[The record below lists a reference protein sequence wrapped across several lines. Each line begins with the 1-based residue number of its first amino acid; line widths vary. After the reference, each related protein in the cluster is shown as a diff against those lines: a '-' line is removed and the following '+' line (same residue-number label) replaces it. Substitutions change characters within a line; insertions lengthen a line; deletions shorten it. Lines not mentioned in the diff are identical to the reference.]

1 MSSRG
6 VGKTPGK
13 RASSPPR
20 GQEALFPGGEGR
32 SLALAEELLAAGDAP
47 LNDRDLGQ
55 IKNLILDH
63 LGCCY
68 AGSLLAWGRRLH
80 EWAAPHAGSGNAP
93 LLASNTRLAPALAAF
108 VNATSAHGMELDDT
122 HDESVSHP
130 GAAVI
135 ASSLALAAHHG
146 LDGERL
152 AAAICA
158 GYEAVGRIG
167 AATNA
172 AETIE
177 LGFHPTSLFVGFGAA
192 AAAAVL
198 LRLSPRKLARGWGLA
213 LSMAGGS
220 MQFSQEPEGT
230 TVKRLHGG
238 YAALH
243 GVMAA
248 EHAALGIAGPEQAL
262 EGRYGLIHNFGA
274 KSDIERLNRPH
285 PDGPEIHRISYK
297 PYPCCRL
304 FHSTL
309 DALAEVTDNFSLD
322 PEEIESLVVG
332 GPDIMVTQH
341 MLRRPTSE
349 MAAQYSLPFT
359 LGAALYHGPSS
370 VAGFMGDALNDS
382 RTLAIA
388 DRVEAVA
395 DPEMQAAFPA
405 HFGSWLEL
413 MACNGERRRS
423 DVLDSLGTPANPMR
437 REDLLVKFAGLTAG
451 ENAIKPGEVAVTLDN
466 LRQLRLID
474 PLLAAFCS

>member
-1 MSSRG
+1 MSNPG
-6 VGKTPGK
+6 VEKTLGT
-13 RASSPPR
+13 RASSPRR
-20 GQEALFPGGEGR
+20 GQDALVPGGKGR
-32 SLALAEELLAAGDAP
+32 SLLLAEELLAVGDAP

-68 AGSLLAWGRRLH
+68 AGSQLAWGRRLH

-93 LLASNTRLAPALAAF
+93 LLASNTRLAPALAA
-108 VNATSAHGMELDDT
+108 
-122 HDESVSHP
+122 
-130 GAAVI
+130 
-135 ASSLALAAHHG
+135 HHG

-152 AAAICA
+152 ATAICA

-198 LRLSPRKLARGWGLA
+198 LRLSPRELARGWGLA

-220 MQFSQEPEGT
+220 MQFSQESEGT

-309 DALAEVTDNFSLD
+309 DALAEVTDDFSLD

-359 LGAALYHGPSS
+359 LGAALHYGPSS
-370 VAGFMGDALNDS
+370 VAGFMGAALDDS

-413 MACNGERRRS
+413 TARNGERRRS

-474 PLLAAFCS
+474 PLLSAFCS

>member
-1 MSSRG
+1 VNINRS
-6 VGKTPGK
+6 
-13 RASSPPR
+13 AS
-20 GQEALFPGGEGR
+20 
-32 SLALAEELLAAGDAP
+32 SLALAEELLAAGEAP
-47 LNDRDLGQ
+47 LAARDLAQ
-55 IKNLILDH
+55 IRNLILDH

-68 AGSLLAWGRRLH
+68 AGSMLAWGRRLH

-93 LLASNTRLAPALAAF
+93 LLASELRLAPTLAAF

-146 LDGERL
+146 LGGEHM
-152 AAAICA
+152 AAAILA
-158 GYEAVGRIG
+158 GYEASGRVG

-198 LRLSPRKLARGWGLA
+198 LRLSPRELARGWGLM

-274 KSDIERLNRPH
+274 NSDPGRLNRPR

-309 DALAEVTDNFSLD
+309 DALAEVTGNFSLD
-322 PEEIESLVVG
+322 PGEIESITVG
-332 GPDIMVTQH
+332 GPDILVTQH

-359 LGAALYHGPSS
+359 LGAALHYGPGS
-370 VAGFMGDALNDS
+370 VAGFMGEALADP
-382 RTLAIA
+382 RTLAVA

-395 DPEMQAAFPA
+395 DARMQAAFPA

-413 MACNGERRRS
+413 KTRGGQVRRS
-423 DVLDSLGTPANPMR
+423 DVLDSLGTPANPMKR
-437 REDLLVKFAGLTAG
+437 NDLLVKFAGLTKGDNRIDA
-451 ENAIKPGEVAVTLDN
+451 AHTAATLD
-466 LRQLRLID
+466 RLQELDRVESLIA
-474 PLLAAFCS
+474 PFCE

>member
-1 MSSRG
+1 MS
-6 VGKTPGK
+6 V
-13 RASSPPR
+13 A
-20 GQEALFPGGEGR
+20 ENGR
-32 SLALAEELLAAGDAP
+32 SLALAEELLAVGDAP
-47 LNDRDLGQ
+47 LAERDLRQ
-55 IKNLILDH
+55 IKNLVLDH

-68 AGSLLAWGRRLH
+68 AGSLLAWGRRMH
-80 EWAAPHAGSGNAP
+80 EWATPHAGSGNAP
-93 LLASNTRLAPALAAF
+93 LLASETRLAPALAAF
-108 VNATSAHGMELDDT
+108 VNATAAHGLELDDT

-146 LDGERL
+146 LDGARL
-152 AAAICA
+152 AAAIHA
-158 GYEAVGRIG
+158 GYEAVGRAG

-198 LRLSPRKLARGWGLA
+198 LDLSPRELARGWGLA

-248 EHAALGIAGPEQAL
+248 EHAGLGIAGPEQAL
-262 EGRYGLIHNFGA
+262 EGRYGLIRNFGA
-274 KSDIERLNRPH
+274 HSDPERLNRPH
-285 PDGPEIHRISYK
+285 PDGPEIHRISHK

-309 DALAEVTDNFSLD
+309 DALSQVTGGFRLD
-322 PEEIESLVVG
+322 PGEIESMRVG

-341 MLRRPTSE
+341 MLRRPASE

-359 LGAALYHGPSS
+359 LGAALYHGPAA
-370 VAGFMGDALNDS
+370 VAGFMGEALNDR

-395 DPEMQAAFPA
+395 DAGMQEAFPA

-413 MACNGERRRS
+413 TTRSGETRRAE
-423 DVLDSLGTPANPMR
+423 VLDSLGTPANPMGR
-437 REDLLVKFAGLTAG
+437 NDLIAKFESLTAG
-451 ENAIKPGEVAVTLDN
+451 EHGISGAGIAETLDQLSD
-466 LRQLRLID
+466 LRSID
-474 PLLAAFCS
+474 ALLTPFCS

>member
-1 MSSRG
+1 MSQ
-6 VGKTPGK
+6 PGAEK
-13 RASSPPR
+13 SLGTRASRPRR
-20 GQEALFPGGEGR
+20 GQDALAPGGKGR
-32 SLALAEELLAAGDAP
+32 SLALAEELLAVGDAP
-47 LNDRDLGQ
+47 LNDRDLRQ
-55 IKNLILDH
+55 IQNLILDH

-93 LLASNTRLAPALAAF
+93 LLASSTRLAPALAAF

-198 LRLSPRKLARGWGLA
+198 LRLSPRELAQGWGLA

-309 DALAEVTDNFSLD
+309 DALAEVTDDFSLD
-322 PEEIESLVVG
+322 PKEIESLVVG

-370 VAGFMGDALNDS
+370 VAGFMGDALEDS

-395 DPEMQAAFPA
+395 DPDMQAAFPA

-413 MACNGERRRS
+413 TARNGERRRS
-423 DVLDSLGTPANPMR
+423 DVLDSLGTPANPMG

-451 ENAIKPGEVAVTLDN
+451 ENAIKPDEVASTLDN
-466 LRQLRLID
+466 LRYLRLIY
-474 PLLAAFCS
+474 PLLASFCS

>member
-1 MSSRG
+1 MS
-6 VGKTPGK
+6 V
-13 RASSPPR
+13 A
-20 GQEALFPGGEGR
+20 ENGR
-32 SLALAEELLAAGDAP
+32 SLALAEELLAVRDAP
-47 LNDRDLGQ
+47 PGERDLRQ
-55 IKNLILDH
+55 IRNLVLDH

-68 AGSLLAWGRRLH
+68 AGSLLAWGRRMH

-93 LLASNTRLAPALAAF
+93 LLASQTRLAPGLAAF
-108 VNATSAHGMELDDT
+108 VNATAAHGLELDDT

-146 LDGERL
+146 LSGERL
-152 AAAICA
+152 AAAILA
-158 GYEAVGRIG
+158 GYEAVGRVG

-198 LRLSPRKLARGWGLA
+198 LNLSPRELARGWGLV

-248 EHAALGIAGPEQAL
+248 EHAGLGIAGPEQAL
-262 EGRYGLIHNFGA
+262 EGRYGLISNFGA
-274 KSDIERLNRPH
+274 QSDPERLNLPH

-309 DALAEVTDNFSLD
+309 DALAEVTGDFSLD
-322 PEEIESLVVG
+322 PEEIESHRRGRSRHHGHPAHAAPADLGDGRAIQPAVHARRGALLRPGLG
-332 GPDIMVTQH
+332 GRFPGRGARGPPHAGD
-341 MLRRPTSE
+341 RRPRRRRWRTRTCRRPSRRTSE
-349 MAAQYSLPFT
+349 
-359 LGAALYHGPSS
+359 
-370 VAGFMGDALNDS
+370 AGWN
-382 RTLAIA
+382 
-388 DRVEAVA
+388 
-395 DPEMQAAFPA
+395 
-405 HFGSWLEL
+405 
-413 MACNGERRRS
+413 
-423 DVLDSLGTPANPMR
+423 
-437 REDLLVKFAGLTAG
+437 
-451 ENAIKPGEVAVTLDN
+451 
-466 LRQLRLID
+466 
-474 PLLAAFCS
+474 

>member
-1 MSSRG
+1 MTVAG
-6 VGKTPGK
+6 N
-13 RASSPPR
+13 A
-20 GQEALFPGGEGR
+20 R
-32 SLALAEELLAAGDAP
+32 SLALAEELLAVADTP
-47 LNDRDLGQ
+47 LAERDLGQ
-55 IKNLILDH
+55 IRNLILDH

-80 EWAAPHAGSGNAP
+80 EWATPHGGSGNAP
-93 LLASNTRLAPALAAF
+93 LLASNMRLAPALAAF
-108 VNATSAHGMELDDT
+108 VNATAAHGLELDDT

-146 LDGERL
+146 LGGPQL
-152 AAAICA
+152 AAAIYA
-158 GYEAVGRIG
+158 GYEAVGRVG

-198 LRLSPRKLARGWGLA
+198 LKLPPRELARGWGLV

-248 EHAALGIAGPEQAL
+248 EHASLGIAGPEQAL
-262 EGRYGLIHNFGA
+262 EGRYGLISNFGA
-274 KSDIERLNRPH
+274 NSDPERLNRPH

-309 DALAEVTDNFSLD
+309 DALAEVTGGFSLD
-322 PEEIESLVVG
+322 PREIDSIVVG

-370 VAGFMGDALNDS
+370 VAGFMGEALEDP

-395 DPEMQAAFPA
+395 DAGMQAAFPS

-413 MACNGERRRS
+413 KARNGETRRS
-423 DVLDSLGTPANPMR
+423 DVLDSLGTPANPMHR
-437 REDLLVKFAGLTAG
+437 ADLIAKFDGLTTG
-451 ENAIKPGEVAVTLDN
+451 DNGISGQEVAARLDN
-466 LRQLRLID
+466 LAGLRLID
-474 PLLAAFCS
+474 SLLTPFCS

>member
-1 MSSRG
+1 MS
-6 VGKTPGK
+6 V
-13 RASSPPR
+13 A
-20 GQEALFPGGEGR
+20 ENGR
-32 SLALAEELLAAGDAP
+32 SLALAEELLAVGDAP
-47 LNDRDLGQ
+47 LGERDLKQ
-55 IKNLILDH
+55 IQNLILDH

-68 AGSLLAWGRRLH
+68 AGSLLAWGRRMH

-93 LLASNTRLAPALAAF
+93 LLASQTRLAPGLAAF
-108 VNATSAHGMELDDT
+108 VNATAAHGLELDDT

-146 LDGERL
+146 LSGEQL
-152 AAAICA
+152 AAAIYA
-158 GYEAVGRIG
+158 GYEAVGRVG

-192 AAAAVL
+192 AAAAL
-198 LRLSPRKLARGWGLA
+198 LLNLSPRELARGWGLV

-248 EHAALGIAGPEQAL
+248 EHAGLGIAGPEQAL
-262 EGRYGLIHNFGA
+262 EGRYGLISNFGA
-274 KSDIERLNRPH
+274 NSDPERLNRPH

-309 DALAEVTDNFSLD
+309 DALAEVTGDFSLD
-322 PEEIESLVVG
+322 PQEIESIVVG

-359 LGAALYHGPSS
+359 LGAALYYGPSS
-370 VAGFMGDALNDS
+370 VAGFMGEALEDR

-388 DRVEAVA
+388 DRVDAVA
-395 DPEMQAAFPA
+395 DPDMQAAFPA

-413 MACNGERRRS
+413 KDRNGDTRRS
-423 DVLDSLGTPANPMR
+423 DVLDSLGTPANPMGR
-437 REDLLVKFAGLTAG
+437 AELVAKFDSLTAG
-451 ENAIKPGEVAVTLDN
+451 DN
-466 LRQLRLID
+466 GINGADIAAMLEELHQMRLID
-474 PLLAAFCS
+474 ALLTPFCK

>member
-1 MSSRG
+1 MT
-6 VGKTPGK
+6 V
-13 RASSPPR
+13 AV
-20 GQEALFPGGEGR
+20 AAR
-32 SLALAEELLAAGDAP
+32 SLALAEELLAVADTP
-47 LNDRDLGQ
+47 LAERDLGQ
-55 IKNLILDH
+55 IRNLILDH

-80 EWAAPHAGSGNAP
+80 EWATPHGGSGNAP
-93 LLASNTRLAPALAAF
+93 LLASNMRLAPALAAF
-108 VNATSAHGMELDDT
+108 VNATAAHGLELDDT

-146 LDGERL
+146 LGGLQL
-152 AAAICA
+152 ASAIHA
-158 GYEAVGRIG
+158 GYEAVGRVG

-198 LRLSPRKLARGWGLA
+198 LKLPPRELARGWGLV

-262 EGRYGLIHNFGA
+262 EGRYGLISNFGA
-274 KSDIERLNRPH
+274 NSDPERLNRPH

-309 DALAEVTDNFSLD
+309 DALAEVTGGFSLD
-322 PEEIESLVVG
+322 PREIDSIVVG

-370 VAGFMGDALNDS
+370 VAGFMGEALEDP

-395 DPEMQAAFPA
+395 DAGMQAAFPA

-413 MACNGERRRS
+413 KVRNGETRRS
-423 DVLDSLGTPANPMR
+423 DVLDSLGTPANPMDR
-437 REDLLVKFAGLTAG
+437 ADLIAKFDGLTVGDNGISG
-451 ENAIKPGEVAVTLDN
+451 EEVAKRLDD
-466 LRQLRLID
+466 LAGLRLID
-474 PLLAAFCS
+474 PLLTPFCS

>member
-1 MSSRG
+1 MS
-6 VGKTPGK
+6 V
-13 RASSPPR
+13 A
-20 GQEALFPGGEGR
+20 ENGR
-32 SLALAEELLAAGDAP
+32 SLALAEELLAVRDAP
-47 LNDRDLGQ
+47 LGERDLRQ
-55 IKNLILDH
+55 IRNLVLDH

-68 AGSLLAWGRRLH
+68 AGSLLAWGRRMH

-93 LLASNTRLAPALAAF
+93 LLASQTRLAPGLAAF
-108 VNATSAHGMELDDT
+108 VNATAAHGLELDDT

-146 LDGERL
+146 LSGERL
-152 AAAICA
+152 AAAILA
-158 GYEAVGRIG
+158 GYEAVGRVG

-198 LRLSPRKLARGWGLA
+198 LNLSPRELARGWGLV

-248 EHAALGIAGPEQAL
+248 EHAGLGIAGPEQAL
-262 EGRYGLIHNFGA
+262 EGRYGLISNFGA
-274 KSDIERLNRPH
+274 ESDPERLNLPH

-309 DALAEVTDNFSLD
+309 DALAEVTGDFSLD
-322 PEEIESLVVG
+322 PQEIESIVVG

-359 LGAALYHGPSS
+359 LGAALYYGPAS
-370 VAGFMGDALNDS
+370 VAGFMGDALEDR

-388 DRVEAVA
+388 DRVDAVA
-395 DPEMQAAFPA
+395 DPDMQDAFPA

-413 MACNGERRRS
+413 KDRNGETRRS

-437 REDLLVKFAGLTAG
+437 RADLVAKFDSLTAG
-451 ENAIKPGEVAVTLDN
+451 DNGIDGARIAAMLDE
-466 LRQLRLID
+466 LHQMRLID
-474 PLLAAFCS
+474 ALLAPFCK

>member
-1 MSSRG
+1 MS
-6 VGKTPGK
+6 VD
-13 RASSPPR
+13 AN
-20 GQEALFPGGEGR
+20 GR
-32 SLALAEELLAAGDAP
+32 SLALAEELLAVADTP
-47 LNDRDLGQ
+47 LGERDLKQ
-55 IKNLILDH
+55 IRNLILDH

-68 AGSLLAWGRRLH
+68 AGSLLAWGRRMH

-93 LLASNTRLAPALAAF
+93 LLASQTRLAPALAAF
-108 VNATSAHGMELDDT
+108 VNATAAHGLELDDT

-146 LDGERL
+146 LSGVRL
-152 AAAICA
+152 AAAVHA
-158 GYEAVGRIG
+158 GYEAVGRVG

-192 AAAAVL
+192 AAAAML
-198 LRLSPRKLARGWGLA
+198 LNLSPKELARGWGLV

-248 EHAALGIAGPEQAL
+248 EHARLGIAGPEQAL
-262 EGRYGLIHNFGA
+262 EGRYGLISNFGA
-274 KSDIERLNRPH
+274 ESDPERLNRPH

-309 DALAEVTDNFSLD
+309 DALAEVTDEFSLD
-322 PEEIESLVVG
+322 PEEIESIVVG

-359 LGAALYHGPSS
+359 LGAALYYGPAS
-370 VAGFMGDALNDS
+370 VAGFMGDALEDR

-388 DRVEAVA
+388 DRVDAVA
-395 DPEMQAAFPA
+395 DPDMQAAFPA

-413 MACNGERRRS
+413 KVRNGDTRRL

-437 REDLLVKFAGLTAG
+437 RADLIAKFDGLTTGDNGIDGA
-451 ENAIKPGEVAVTLDN
+451 EIAAKLDD
-466 LRQLRLID
+466 LQHLRLMD
-474 PLLAAFCS
+474 ALLAPFCM

>member
-1 MSSRG
+1 MSIPE
-6 VGKTPGK
+6 T
-13 RASSPPR
+13 
-20 GQEALFPGGEGR
+20 GR
-32 SLALAEELLAAGDAP
+32 SLALAEELLATGDSP
-47 LNDRDLGQ
+47 LAERDLAQ
-55 IKNLILDH
+55 IRNLMLDH
-63 LGCCY
+63 LGCCH

-80 EWAAPHAGSGNAP
+80 EWAAPHAGSGRAP
-93 LLASNTRLAPALAAF
+93 VLASKLRLAPALAAF
-108 VNATSAHGMELDDT
+108 VNATAAHGMELDDT

-146 LDGERL
+146 RDGQHL
-152 AAAICA
+152 AAAIYA
-158 GYEAVGRIG
+158 GYEAAGRVG

-198 LRLSPRKLARGWGLA
+198 LRLAPLELARGWGLM

-262 EGRYGLIHNFGA
+262 EGRYGLLNNFGA
-274 KSDIERLNRPH
+274 NSDPGRINRPH
-285 PDGPEIHRISYK
+285 PDGAEIHRISYK

-309 DALAEVTDNFSLD
+309 DALAQVTGGFRLD
-322 PEEIESLVVG
+322 PREIESITVG

-359 LGAALYHGPSS
+359 LGAAFHYGPRS
-370 VAGFMGDALNDS
+370 VSGFMGEALTDA
-382 RTLAIA
+382 RTLAVA
-388 DRVEAVA
+388 DKVQAVA
-395 DPEMQAAFPA
+395 DPAMQAAFPS
-405 HFGSWLEL
+405 HFGSWVEI
-413 MACNGERRRS
+413 AVRGEKKRRCE
-423 DVLDSLGTPANPMR
+423 VLDSLGTPANPMQR
-437 REDLLVKFAGLTAG
+437 SDLTVKFAGLTAG
-451 ENAIKPGEVAVTLDN
+451 DNRINAAKIAATLDELPR
-466 LRQLRLID
+466 LRSVD
-474 PLLAAFCS
+474 PLLAPFCD

>member
-1 MSSRG
+1 MSN
-6 VGKTPGK
+6 PGK
-13 RASSPPR
+13 
-20 GQEALFPGGEGR
+20 GR
-32 SLALAEELLAAGDAP
+32 SLALAEELLAIGDAP
-47 LNDRDLGQ
+47 LGDRDLGQ
-55 IKNLILDH
+55 IQNLVLDH

-93 LLASNTRLAPALAAF
+93 ILASQTRLTPALAAF
-108 VNATSAHGMELDDT
+108 VNATSAHGLELDDT

-135 ASSLALAAHHG
+135 ASSLALSAHHG
-146 LDGERL
+146 LDGQSL

-158 GYEAVGRIG
+158 GYEAVGRVG

-198 LRLSPRKLARGWGLA
+198 LRMSPKELARAWGLM

-248 EHAALGIAGPEQAL
+248 EHSALGIAGPEQAL
-262 EGRYGLIHNFGA
+262 EGRYGLIANFGA
-274 KSDIERLNRPH
+274 NSDPERLNQPH

-309 DALAEVTDNFSLD
+309 DALAEVTDDFSFD
-322 PEEIESLVVG
+322 PAEIESIVVG

-370 VAGFMGDALNDS
+370 VAGFMGDALKDS

-388 DRVEAVA
+388 DKVEAVA
-395 DPEMQAAFPA
+395 DEDMQAAFPS

-413 MACNGERRRS
+413 KTRDGRSRRS
-423 DVLDSLGTPANPMR
+423 DVLDSRGTPANPMG
-437 REDLLVKFAGLTAG
+437 REDLIAKFAGLTSG
-451 ENAIKPGEVAVTLDN
+451 ENGINAAQVTATLDN
-466 LRQLRLID
+466 LAQLRRINA
-474 PLLAAFCS
+474 LLTPFCS

>member
-1 MSSRG
+1 MS
-6 VGKTPGK
+6 V
-13 RASSPPR
+13 A
-20 GQEALFPGGEGR
+20 ENAR
-32 SLALAEELLAAGDAP
+32 SLALAEELLAVADTP
-47 LNDRDLGQ
+47 LAERDLGQ
-55 IKNLILDH
+55 IRNLILDH

-80 EWAAPHAGSGNAP
+80 EWATPHGGSGNAP
-93 LLASNTRLAPALAAF
+93 LLASNMRLAPALAAF
-108 VNATSAHGMELDDT
+108 VNATAAHGLELDDT

-146 LDGERL
+146 LGGQQL
-152 AAAICA
+152 AAAIHA
-158 GYEAVGRIG
+158 GYEAVGRVG

-198 LRLSPRKLARGWGLA
+198 LRLPPRELARGWGLV

-248 EHAALGIAGPEQAL
+248 EHASLGIAGPEQAL
-262 EGRYGLIHNFGA
+262 EGRYGLISNFGA
-274 KSDIERLNRPH
+274 NSDPERLNRPH
-285 PDGPEIHRISYK
+285 ADGPEIHRISYK

-309 DALAEVTDNFSLD
+309 DALAEVTGGFSLD
-322 PEEIESLVVG
+322 PREIDSIVVG

-370 VAGFMGDALNDS
+370 VAGFMGEALEDP

-395 DPEMQAAFPA
+395 DAGMQAAFPS

-413 MACNGERRRS
+413 KVRNGETRRS
-423 DVLDSLGTPANPMR
+423 DVLDSLGTPANPMHR
-437 REDLLVKFAGLTAG
+437 ADLIAKFDGLTAG
-451 ENAIKPGEVAVTLDN
+451 DNGISGQEVAARLDN
-466 LRQLRLID
+466 LAGLRLID
-474 PLLAAFCS
+474 SLLTPFCS

>member
-1 MSSRG
+1 MSVPEG
-6 VGKTPGK
+6 
-13 RASSPPR
+13 
-20 GQEALFPGGEGR
+20 GR
-32 SLALAEELLAAGDAP
+32 SLALAEELLAVADAA
-47 LNDRDLGQ
+47 LGERDLKQ
-55 IKNLILDH
+55 IRNLVLDH

-93 LLASNTRLAPALAAF
+93 LLASDLRLAPALAAF

-152 AAAICA
+152 AAAIYA
-158 GYEAVGRIG
+158 GYEAVGRVG

-198 LRLSPRKLARGWGLA
+198 LRLSPRELARGWGLA

-274 KSDIERLNRPH
+274 RSDPGRLNRPH

-309 DALAEVTDNFSLD
+309 DALAEVTGDFGLD
-322 PEEIESLVVG
+322 PEEIESITVG

-359 LGAALYHGPSS
+359 LGAALHYGPSS
-370 VAGFMGDALNDS
+370 VAGFMGEALDDP

-395 DPEMQAAFPA
+395 DAEMQAAFPS

-413 MACNGERRRS
+413 KTRGGQSRRS
-423 DVLDSLGTPANPMR
+423 DVLDSLGTPANPMGR
-437 REDLLVKFAGLTAG
+437 KALIAKFDGLTADHGGGGAGG
-451 ENAIKPGEVAVTLDN
+451 ESMGGAGRSGAEVAAVLDKLQH
-466 LRQLRLID
+466 LRQINA
-474 PLLAAFCS
+474 LLVPFCI

>member
-1 MSSRG
+1 MIDKGFSH
-6 VGKTPGK
+6 K
-13 RASSPPR
+13 
-20 GQEALFPGGEGR
+20 GR
-32 SLALAEELLAAGDAP
+32 SLALAEELLAVRDAP
-47 LNDRDLGQ
+47 LAERDLKQ
-55 IKNLILDH
+55 IHNLVLDH

-68 AGSLLAWGRRLH
+68 AGSLLAWGRRMH

-93 LLASNTRLAPALAAF
+93 LLASQTRLAPGLAAF
-108 VNATSAHGMELDDT
+108 VNATAAHGLELDDT

-146 LDGERL
+146 LGGAWL
-152 AAAICA
+152 AAAIHA
-158 GYEAVGRIG
+158 GYEAVGRVG

-198 LRLSPRKLARGWGLA
+198 LDLSPKELARGWGLV

-248 EHAALGIAGPEQAL
+248 EHAGLGIAGPEQAL
-262 EGRYGLIHNFGA
+262 EGRYGLISNFGA
-274 KSDIERLNRPH
+274 ESDPERLNRPH

-309 DALAEVTDNFSLD
+309 DALAEVTGNFSLD
-322 PEEIESLVVG
+322 PREIESIVVG

-341 MLRRPTSE
+341 MLRRPASE

-359 LGAALYHGPSS
+359 LGAALYYGPGA
-370 VAGFMGDALNDS
+370 VAGFMGEALEDR

-395 DPEMQAAFPA
+395 DPDMQAAFPS

-413 MACNGERRRS
+413 KERNGETRRS
-423 DVLDSLGTPANPMR
+423 DVLDSLGTPAKPMGR
-437 REDLLVKFAGLTAG
+437 SDLIAKFDSLTAG
-451 ENAIKPGEVAVTLDN
+451 GNGLDGAGVAATLENLAG
-466 LRQLRLID
+466 LRLVD
-474 PLLAAFCS
+474 GLLAPFCS

>member
-6 VGKTPGK
+6 AGKSLGK
-13 RASSPPR
+13 RASSPRR
-20 GQEALFPGGEGR
+20 GQDAFFPGGKGR

-68 AGSLLAWGRRLH
+68 AGSLLTWGRRLH
-80 EWAAPHAGSGNAP
+80 EWAAPHAGSGNA
-93 LLASNTRLAPALAAF
+93 
-108 VNATSAHGMELDDT
+108 
-122 HDESVSHP
+122 
-130 GAAVI
+130 
-135 ASSLALAAHHG
+135 
-146 LDGERL
+146 
-152 AAAICA
+152 
-158 GYEAVGRIG
+158 
-167 AATNA
+167 
-172 AETIE
+172 
-177 LGFHPTSLFVGFGAA
+177 
-192 AAAAVL
+192 AVL
-198 LRLSPRKLARGWGLA
+198 LRLSARELARGWGLA

-262 EGRYGLIHNFGA
+262 EGRYGLIHNFGS

-285 PDGPEIHRISYK
+285 PNGPEIHRISYK

-309 DALAEVTDNFSLD
+309 DALAEVTDDFSLD

-359 LGAALYHGPSS
+359 LGAALYYGPSS

-395 DPEMQAAFPA
+395 DPDMQAVFPA

-413 MACNGERRRS
+413 TARNGRRRRS
-423 DVLDSLGTPANPMR
+423 DVLDSLGTPANPMQR
-437 REDLLVKFAGLTAG
+437 HDLMAKFAGLTAVNKAI
-451 ENAIKPGEVAVTLDN
+451 NAAEVAATLDN
-466 LRQLRLID
+466 LRQLQRID
-474 PLLAAFCS
+474 PLLSSFCS